1 MPTVAMPMH
10 VILVSDLHL
19 RDPELSTDAAAHAA
33 QVGELLERAVAR
45 FPDPVYC
52 VIAGDLADAGE
63 PEAYAWL
70 KRKLELLRCPTVP
83 MLGNHDDR
91 GAFRQ
96 VFGGEGTYEGF
107 LQSTGTLGGL
117 RLVFLDTLS
126 PGSDAGEL
134 CQVRLDWLD
143 RILADGGDAC
153 LFMHHP
159 PCDIGDPVLDPIKLS
174 NADDLAA
181 LLRRYGNVRQIFFG
195 HIHRTIFLTW
205 NGIACAGIGSLG
217 DVGHAV
223 GGLLVPAPEGLVLTV
238 SPLAR

>member
-1 MPTVAMPMH
+1 VALPMH
-10 VILVSDLHL
+10 MILVSDLHL
-19 RDPELSTDAAAHAA
+19 RDPEVSADAAAHAA
-33 QVGELLERAVAR
+33 QVGGLLERAVAR
-45 FPDPVYC
+45 FPDPVCC

-63 PEAYAWL
+63 PGAYAWL
-70 KRKLELLRCPTVP
+70 KRKLESLRCPTVP

-96 VFGGEGTYEGF
+96 VFGAEGSDGGF
-107 LQSTGTLGGL
+107 LQSTGTLDGL

-134 CQVRLDWLD
+134 CHVRLDWLD
-143 RILADGGDAC
+143 RTLADGGDTC

-174 NADDLAA
+174 NADELAA
-181 LLRRYGNVRQIFFG
+181 LLRRHGNVRQIFFG
-195 HIHRTIFLTW
+195 HVHRTIFLTW

-217 DVGHAV
+217 DAGQAV
-223 GGLLVPAPEGLVLTV
+223 GGLLAQGPEGLVLTV
-238 SPLAR
+238 RPLAT